1 MSIKKMMTTRLI
13 TVSPTDTVGRLSEIF
28 AKLPIHH
35 VLVVEAD
42 KLIGVVSDRDVLRNI
57 SPFVNTKA
65 EEAKDTFT
73 LTRQAKQIMSKKPV
87 TIRVDRPVREAGKLM
102 LEKKVSLLPVVDENE
117 QLIGVLSW
125 KDVMRFIVE

>member
-1 MSIKKMMTTRLI
+1 MTTRLI
-13 TVSPTDTVGRLSEIF
+13 TVAPGDTIGKMNEMF
-28 AKLPIHH
+28 TKLPIHH
-35 VLVVEAD
+35 ILVVENE
-42 KLIGVVSDRDVLRNI
+42 KLVGIVSDRDVLRNV

-65 EEAKDTFT
+65 EEPKDSFT
-73 LTRQAKQIMSKKPV
+73 LTRQAHQIMNKHPA

-102 LEKKVSLLPVVDENE
+102 LEKKVSLLPVVDDAE

>member
-1 MSIKKMMTTRLI
+1 MSIKRMMTTRLI

>member
-35 VLVVEAD
+35 VLVVEED
-42 KLIGVVSDRDVLRNI
+42 KRIGVVSDRDVLRNI

-73 LTRQAKQIMSKKPV
+73 LSRQAKQIMSKKPV

-102 LEKKVSLLPVVDENE
+102 LETKVSLLPVVDENE